1 MSQQFVDPRSPLTR
15 PEWVR
20 EINREGEIWQAAGML
35 PDMVPLDSD
44 SLLAAA
50 RHETGLE
57 DFGDEVGGNDWRE
70 ALDVLT
76 GSLEREAQ
84 LNLMGRLCTRSE
96 LIVWLRNRLKIV
108 DLVRRHPEIQD
119 EPIEA
124 PIFITGLPRTGTSI
138 LQELLWQDPRLRT
151 PLFWETIHPVE
162 SALSGGRDEAAE
174 ASGNDL
180 IQQWIRVTPEIQT
193 MHETAGGIPAEDAS
207 VWTWTLVSDHIQSFY
222 QMPTYDAYVNAADP
236 VPLYRAHKLF
246 LQVLQWQSP
255 RRRWF
260 GKTLY
265 HLGHLPALF
274 EVYPDARV
282 IHTHRDP
289 IRSMASVTSLL
300 RAFYWQRS
308 DRDFDAP
315 GFEEIMT
322 GAGTADRLEAVMDLR
337 DTTRIPVDRIVDSRY
352 QDLMADPVAA
362 IERLYEE
369 LEIPFDA
376 DVGARVL
383 QYLEHKPKHKHGVHR
398 YKGLPPDELARVR
411 PLFRRYQDRYRVP
424 DEI

>member
-1 MSQQFVDPRSPLTR
+1 MSVQRFVDPRAPLPR
-15 PEWVR
+15 PDWVR
-20 EINREGEIWQAAGML
+20 EINREGGIWREAGML
-35 PDMVPLDSD
+35 SDMVPLDPE

-50 RHETGLE
+50 RRETGLD
-57 DFGDEVGGNDWRE
+57 DFGAGDWRE
-70 ALDVLT
+70 ALEVLT
-76 GSLEREAQ
+76 GALESEAD

-96 LIVWLRNRLKIV
+96 LILWLRNRLKLV
-108 DLVRRHPEIQD
+108 DLVARHPEIAE

-151 PLFWETIHPVE
+151 PLFWETLHPVE
-162 SALSGGRDEAAE
+162 SARSGGRDEAARR
-174 ASGNDL
+174 SGDAL
-180 IQQWIRVTPEIQT
+180 IRQWIRVTPEIQT
-193 MHETAGGIPAEDAS
+193 MHETAGDLPAEDAT
-207 VWTWTLVSDHIQSFY
+207 VWAYTLVSDHIQSFY

-236 VPLYRAHKLF
+236 VPLYRAQKLF
-246 LQVLQWQSP
+246 FQALQWRSS

-289 IRSMASVTSLL
+289 IRSMASVTNLL

-315 GFEEIMT
+315 GFEEITT
-322 GAGTADRLEAVMDLR
+322 GAGTADRLEAVMRLR
-337 DTTRIPVDRIVDSRY
+337 DEGAVPADRIVDSRY
-352 QDLMADPVAA
+352 QDLMDDPVGS
-362 IERLYEE
+362 IERLYGA
-369 LEIPFDA
+369 LKIPYD
-376 DVGARVL
+376 DEVGARVRR
-383 QYLEHKPKHKHGVHR
+383 YLDHKPKHKHGVHR
-398 YKGLPPDELARVR
+398 YKGLPPDELAKVR
-411 PLFRRYQDRYRVP
+411 PLFRRYQARYGVP
-424 DEI
+424 DET